1 MDKNINIIY
10 KSEEKVINMTINN
23 FFAYINQD
31 K

>member
-23 FFAYINQD
+23 FFVYINQD